1 MLSWSTAHGAMD
13 HGEAKNTIVIIGCF
27 RSFFEILKS
36 QILFLPSVC
45 RQRHRT
51 TLKTLATTIDL
62 LTMAARGMSGGMQ
75 GPAPGM
81 GPIMVLSKLI

>member
-1 MLSWSTAHGAMD
+1 MD
-13 HGEAKNTIVIIGCF
+13 HGEAKNTIVTIIGCF

-36 QILFLPSVC
+36 QILFQPSVC
-45 RQRHRT
+45 RQVHRT